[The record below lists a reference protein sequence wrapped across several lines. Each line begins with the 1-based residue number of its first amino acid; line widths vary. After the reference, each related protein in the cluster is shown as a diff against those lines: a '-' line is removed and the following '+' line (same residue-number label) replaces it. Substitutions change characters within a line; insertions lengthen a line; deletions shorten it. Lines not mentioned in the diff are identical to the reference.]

1 VIIEVFF
8 ICITVFLLC
17 APLAYAK
24 AHEIR
29 ERAHRLE
36 AENDAYDDMLMYK
49 TTHEDI
55 GGHE

>member
-1 VIIEVFF
+1 MIIEVFL
-8 ICITVFLLC
+8 ICMTVFLLC

-36 AENDAYDDMLMYK
+36 AENDAADDALTYR
-49 TTHEDI
+49 DI

>member
-1 VIIEVFF
+1 MIIEVFL

-36 AENDAYDDMLMYK
+36 AENDAHDDMLMYK

>member
-1 VIIEVFF
+1 MIIEVFL

-17 APLAYAK
+17 APMAYAK

-36 AENDAYDDMLMYK
+36 SENDARDDALMYSAS
-49 TTHEDI
+49 HLDI